1 MKVAAIGMVGLL
13 MMGAGLAAQ
22 NASGFSGRNYQVFT
36 GQITDSIC
44 AEGHHI
50 DAIKSQKNCILT
62 CVKSDGAQFVL
73 SNGKA
78 KRNYKL
84 DDQRQPEAF
93 AGQEVIVTGSYDKD
107 TNVIHVVGIRPLI
120 TYANLS
126 DSASFRRS
134 RLLR

>member
-1 MKVAAIGMVGLL
+1 MRIARIGVVGLL
-13 MMGAGLAAQ
+13 MLGIGLAAQ
-22 NASGFSGRNYQVFT
+22 DTSGISGRNYEVFT

-50 DAIKSQKNCILT
+50 DAIKSTKNCILT
-62 CVKSDGAQFVL
+62 CVKSEGAQFVL
-73 SNGKA
+73 SNGRT

-93 AGQEVIVTGSYDKD
+93 AGQEVIVTGRYDKD
-107 TNVIHVVGIRPLI
+107 ANVIHVIGIRPLI
-120 TYANLS
+120 TFANLS
-126 DSASFRRS
+126 DSASFHRS

>member
-1 MKVAAIGMVGLL
+1 MKIAAIGMVGLL
-13 MMGAGLAAQ
+13 MLGAGLAAQ
-22 NASGFSGRNYQVFT
+22 NAAGFSGRNYEVFT
-36 GQITDSIC
+36 GQISDSIC

-62 CVKSDGAQFVL
+62 CVKFDSAQFVL
-73 SNGKA
+73 SNGKT
-78 KRNYKL
+78 KWNYIL

-107 TNVIHVVGIRPLI
+107 ANVIHVVGIRPLI

-126 DSASFRRS
+126 DSASFHKS
-134 RLLR
+134 RLFR

>member
-13 MMGAGLAAQ
+13 MLGAGLTTQ
-22 NASGFSGRNYQVFT
+22 SASGFSGRNYEVFI

-44 AEGHHI
+44 TEGHHV
-50 DAIKSQKNCILT
+50 DAIKSEKNCVLT
-62 CVKSDGAQFVL
+62 CVKFDGAQFVL
-73 SNGKA
+73 SNGKT

-107 TNVIHVVGIRPLI
+107 ADVIHVVGIRPLI
-120 TYANLS
+120 TYANLF
-126 DSASFRRS
+126 DSISFHRS

>member
-1 MKVAAIGMVGLL
+1 MRVAAIGMVGVL
-13 MMGAGLAAQ
+13 MLGTGLAAQ
-22 NASGFSGRNYQVFT
+22 NASGFSGKNYEIFT

-44 AEGHHI
+44 TEGHHI
-50 DAIKSQKNCILT
+50 DAIKSQNNCILT
-62 CVKSDGAQFVL
+62 CVKFDGAQFVL
-73 SNGKA
+73 SNA
-78 KRNYKL
+78 KTKWNYKL

-107 TNVIHVVGIRPLI
+107 ANLIHVVGIRPLI

-126 DSASFRRS
+126 DSANLHRS

>member
-1 MKVAAIGMVGLL
+1 MKIAAIGMVGLL
-13 MMGAGLAAQ
+13 MLGVGLAAQ
-22 NASGFSGRNYQVFT
+22 NTSGISGRNYEVFT

-50 DAIKSQKNCILT
+50 DVLKSAKNCILT
-62 CVKSDGAQFVL
+62 CVKSEGAQFML
-73 SNGKA
+73 SNNKT

-84 DDQRQPEAF
+84 NDQRQPEAF

-107 TNVIHVVGIRPLI
+107 ANVIHVVGIRPLI

-126 DSASFRRS
+126 DSASFHRS

>member
-1 MKVAAIGMVGLL
+1 MKVGAIGMVGLL
-13 MMGAGLAAQ
+13 MLGAGLAAQ
-22 NASGFSGRNYQVFT
+22 NASGFSSRNYEIFT

-44 AEGHHI
+44 TEGHHI
-50 DAIKSQKNCILT
+50 EAIKSEKNCILT
-62 CVKSDGAQFVL
+62 CVKFDGAQFVL
-73 SNGKA
+73 SNGKM

-107 TNVIHVVGIRPLI
+107 ANVIHLVGIRSLI

-126 DSASFRRS
+126 DSASFHRS

>member
-1 MKVAAIGMVGLL
+1 MKVAAIGMVVLL

-22 NASGFSGRNYQVFT
+22 DASGFSGRNYEIFT

-44 AEGHHI
+44 VEGHHI
-50 DAIKSQKNCILT
+50 DAIKSRKNCILT
-62 CVKSDGAQFVL
+62 CVKSDGAKFVL
-73 SNGKA
+73 SNSKT

-84 DDQRQPEAF
+84 DDQRQPAAF
-93 AGQEVIVTGSYDKD
+93 AGQEVIVIGGYDKD
-107 TNVIHVVGIRPLI
+107 ANVIHVVGVRPLI

-126 DSASFRRS
+126 DSASFHRS